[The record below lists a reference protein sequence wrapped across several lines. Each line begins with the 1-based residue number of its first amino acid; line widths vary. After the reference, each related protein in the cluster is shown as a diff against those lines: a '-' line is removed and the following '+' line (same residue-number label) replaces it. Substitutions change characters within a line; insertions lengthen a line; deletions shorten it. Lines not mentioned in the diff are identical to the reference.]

1 MTQTGRGSFP
11 CQGYRVREGGIEVN
25 PVGQCVGGPEEAKE
39 RVFQEAREARKGRE
53 QCAND
58 GGTEGH
64 GTLHLEHAEPRLLEL
79 MVGESASG
87 SASGS
92 VSGRVSRRVG
102 GRVGGEGEGGVWGR
116 NQRLAG

>member
-1 MTQTGRGSFP
+1 MRPRTRAPAPLKAGWPTGQPPVPGPQTRNDPNRPRQFPVPGLSSKGRG
-11 CQGYRVREGGIEVN
+11 IKVN

-64 GTLHLEHAEPRLLEL
+64 G
-79 MVGESASG
+79 
-87 SASGS
+87 
-92 VSGRVSRRVG
+92 
-102 GRVGGEGEGGVWGR
+102 
-116 NQRLAG
+116 

>member
-1 MTQTGRGSFP
+1 MPGLSSKGRG
-11 CQGYRVREGGIEVN
+11 IKVN

-64 GTLHLEHAEPRLLEL
+64 GYTGFRNICNRAYITY
-79 MVGESASG
+79 A
-87 SASGS
+87 
-92 VSGRVSRRVG
+92 
-102 GRVGGEGEGGVWGR
+102 GVYVIGPIYVMA
-116 NQRLAG
+116 NM